1 MLRPVFR
8 FLYQKQNARIS
19 LASTS
24 YLVSHRLQPEP
35 KHTLKISLTTA
46 TYFFGNKQSWPF
58 HLCRFQNFLRRL
70 STYQAESPYELLG
83 IARTATPKEIKM
95 AYYRE
100 AKKWHPDMNPN
111 NATAKERFQRIT
123 NAYELLMDDKRRSEF
138 DRTGR
143 TSSSTRTSSG
153 SAGSQQAQQQ
163 NDASQQHAE
172 DVFRSVQQ
180 DLEILFAAFRSYSAD
195 VQASCRTL
203 HNVESFVRSF
213 SATRFIDLRKDVDRG
228 GGMTG
233 GAGAR
238 RAPRG

>member
-8 FLYQKQNARIS
+8 FLYQKQNASIS
-19 LASTS
+19 LARTS
-24 YLVSHRLQPEP
+24 YLVSLRLEP
-35 KHTLKISLTTA
+35 KPKHKLNISLTKC
-46 TYFFGNKQSWPF
+46 FFGNKQSWPF

-195 VQASCRTL
+195 VQASRL
-203 HNVESFVRSF
+203 SYNVESFVRSF

>member
-1 MLRPVFR
+1 
-8 FLYQKQNARIS
+8 
-19 LASTS
+19 
-24 YLVSHRLQPEP
+24 
-35 KHTLKISLTTA
+35 
-46 TYFFGNKQSWPF
+46 
-58 HLCRFQNFLRRL
+58 
-70 STYQAESPYELLG
+70 
-83 IARTATPKEIKM
+83 M

-153 SAGSQQAQQQ
+153 SAGSQQAQQH
-163 NDASQQHAE
+163 NDTSQQHAE

-195 VQASCRTL
+195 VQASRL
-203 HNVESFVRSF
+203 SYNVESFVRSF